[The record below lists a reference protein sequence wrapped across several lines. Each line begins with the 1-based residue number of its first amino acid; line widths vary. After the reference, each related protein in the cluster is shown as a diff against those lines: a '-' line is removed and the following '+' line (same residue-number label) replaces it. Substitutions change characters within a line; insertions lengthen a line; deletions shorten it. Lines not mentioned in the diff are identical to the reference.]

1 MSDEARDGLGRLPR
15 DVADRLTELV
25 RALADLPPIRRAGG
39 TVEAATQPVQPVLRA
54 LAGYLELAVD
64 PLTGLVEGQRQ
75 LAERMAAWAEL
86 QREFAENM
94 AAWADL
100 QGQFADA
107 LAAVLGPL
115 ADSGRRISSTL
126 DQVSGTKAANEGADP
141 PHRS

>member
-15 DVADRLTELV
+15 DAADRLAELV
-25 RALADLPPIRRAGG
+25 RALAALPPVRMAGG
-39 TVEAATQPVQPVLRA
+39 TVEAATQPVQPALRA

-64 PLTGLVEGQRQ
+64 PLTGLVEGQRE

-100 QGQFADA
+100 QRQFADA

-115 ADSGRRISSTL
+115 AHGGRQISATL
-126 DQVSGTKAANEGADP
+126 DQVSGKAAHEGDDP
-141 PHRS
+141 PHTSS

>member
-1 MSDEARDGLGRLPR
+1 M
-15 DVADRLTELV
+15 
-25 RALADLPPIRRAGG
+25 RALADLPPIRLAGG
-39 TVEAATQPVQPVLRA
+39 TVGAATQPVQPVLRA

-64 PLTGLVEGQRQ
+64 PLTGLVEGQRE

-86 QREFAENM
+86 QREFAESM

-126 DQVSGTKAANEGADP
+126 DQVSGAKVADEG
-141 PHRS
+141 